1 MSRINSTPLLL
12 GAGALGLLVLAA
24 AASSP
29 SARKAAQETADAAGQ
44 AAKKLEEKVE
54 ALITDWIPTLLR
66 KTSEHEGSYW
76 SVQANLDGNGVSYGI
91 LQWTQK
97 SGSLGRLLRQM
108 AAADP
113 AAFGRFFGASWARL
127 LDVTGRGSLE
137 SIDGAPLWSE
147 PWASRFATAARWP
160 AFQQVQARVAA
171 ESEYMTG
178 AVEIARLLGVSTER
192 AMVLLY
198 NRTVQQGPAGAL
210 GPAKRLLAWYA
221 EDPKRRP
228 AAVNDVLAQYA
239 WMCAAKFRR
248 TSAPE
253 RRNYNDDGNIWW
265 SPVPTEW
272 SELGIGRYRVQ
283 RVAVSGVWHAVTG
296 PPSKPWSLYDMI
308 VSRSSNILTDPLL
321 RDVPVD
327 LDVQRAAA

>member
-1 MSRINSTPLLL
+1 MTRSNSTPLLV

-29 SARKAAQETADAAGQ
+29 SARRT
-44 AAKKLEEKVE
+44 AKKLEEKVE
-54 ALITDWIPTLLR
+54 SLITDWIPTLLR
-66 KTSEHEGSYW
+66 KTSEHEGQFW

-97 SGSLGRLLRQM
+97 SGSLGGLLRAM

-113 AAFGRFFGASWARL
+113 IAFGRFFGASWARL
-127 LDVTGRGSLE
+127 LAVTGRASLE
-137 SIDGAPLWSE
+137 AVDGVALWSE
-147 PWASRFATAARWP
+147 PWVSRFASAGRWP
-160 AFQQVQARVAA
+160 VFQQVQARVAA
-171 ESEYMTG
+171 ESEYMAG
-178 AVEIARLLGVSTER
+178 AVKIAGVLGVSTER
-192 AMVLLY
+192 AMVLCY

-210 GPAKRLLAWYA
+210 GPAKRLVAWYA

-248 TSAPE
+248 SSAPE

-265 SPVPTEW
+265 SPVATEW
-272 SELGIGRYRVQ
+272 SELGVGAYNVR

-296 PPSKPWSLYDMI
+296 PPSAPWSLYDLI
-308 VSRSSNILTDPLL
+308 VRRSSNILTDPLL
-321 RDVPVD
+321 RDAPVD
-327 LDVQRAAA
+327 LGVAQTVA

>member
-1 MSRINSTPLLL
+1 MKANNTPLLL
-12 GAGALGLLVLAA
+12 GAGAIGLVLLAA

-29 SARKAAQETADAAGQ
+29 TARRAAQQTAESAGK

-54 ALITDWIPTLLR
+54 TLITDWIPTLLR

-76 SVQANLDGNGVSYGI
+76 SVQPNIDGNGVSYGI

-97 SGSLGRLLRQM
+97 SGSLGRLLREM

-113 AAFGRFFGASWARL
+113 VAFGRFFGASWAKL
-127 LDVTGRGSLE
+127 LEVTARASLE
-137 SIDGAPLWSE
+137 SVDGAVLWAE
-147 PWASRFATAARWP
+147 PWVSRFTAAGRWP
-160 AFQQVQARVAA
+160 AFQQVQARDAA

-178 AVEIARLLGVSTER
+178 AVQVATLLGVNSER
-192 AMVLLY
+192 AMVLCY

-210 GPAKRLLAWYA
+210 GPAKRLVAWYA

-239 WMCAAKFRR
+239 WMCAGKFRR

-272 SELGIGRYRVQ
+272 SELGVGVYRVQ

-296 PPSKPWSLYDMI
+296 PPSKPWSLYDLI
-308 VSRSSNILTDPLL
+308 VKRSSDILTDPLL
-321 RDVPVD
+321 RDAPVD
-327 LDVQRAAA
+327 LRVQRAVA

>member
-1 MSRINSTPLLL
+1 MSRNNNTPLLV
-12 GAGALGLLVLAA
+12 GAGAFGLLILAA

-29 SARKAAQETADAAGQ
+29 TARRTAR
-44 AAKKLEEKVE
+44 KLEEKVE
-54 ALITDWIPTLLR
+54 NLITDWIPTLLR
-66 KTSEHEGSYW
+66 KTSEHEGNYW

-97 SGSLGRLLRQM
+97 SGSLGRLLREM

-113 AAFGRFFGASWARL
+113 VAFGRFFGASWAKL
-127 LDVTGRGSLE
+127 LDVTARASLE
-137 SIDGAPLWSE
+137 AVDGAVLWSE
-147 PWASRFATAARWP
+147 PWVSRFTAAGRWP
-160 AFQQVQARVAA
+160 AFQQVQARDAA
-171 ESEYMTG
+171 ESDYMAG
-178 AVEIARLLGVSTER
+178 AIEIAKVLGVSTER

-210 GPAKRLLAWYA
+210 GPAKRLIAWYA
-221 EDPKRRP
+221 EDSKRRP

-239 WMCAAKFRR
+239 WTCAAKFRR
-248 TSAPE
+248 TTAPE

-272 SELGIGRYRVQ
+272 SELGVGAYRVR

-296 PPSKPWSLYDMI
+296 PASKPWSLYDLI
-308 VSRSSNILTDPLL
+308 VKRSSDILTDPLL
-321 RDVPVD
+321 RDAAVD
-327 LDVQRAAA
+327 LGTARRAA

>member
-1 MSRINSTPLLL
+1 MSRPSSTPLLL

-29 SARKAAQETADAAGQ
+29 STRRT
-44 AAKKLEEKVE
+44 AKKLEEKVE

-66 KTSEHEGSYW
+66 KTSEHEGQFW

-97 SGSLGRLLRQM
+97 SGSLGRLLREM

-113 AAFGRFFGASWARL
+113 VAFGRFFGSSWARL
-127 LDVTGRGSLE
+127 LEVTARASLE
-137 SIDGAPLWSE
+137 SVDGAVLWAE
-147 PWASRFATAARWP
+147 PWVSRFTAAGRWP
-160 AFQQVQARVAA
+160 AFQQVQARDAA
-171 ESEYMTG
+171 QSGYMAG
-178 AVEIARLLGVSTER
+178 AIDIAKLLGVSTER

-198 NRTVQQGPAGAL
+198 NRTVQQGSAGAL
-210 GPAKRLLAWYA
+210 GPAKRLIAWYTD
-221 EDPKRRP
+221 DPKRRP

-272 SELGIGRYRVQ
+272 SKLGVGAYNVR

-296 PPSKPWSLYDMI
+296 PPSKPWSLYDLI
-308 VSRSSNILTDPLL
+308 VKRSSDILTDPLL
-321 RDVPVD
+321 RDAPVD
-327 LDVQRAAA
+327 LGVQRAVA

>member
-1 MSRINSTPLLL
+1 MSRTNNTPLLL
-12 GAGALGLLVLAA
+12 GAGAFGLLLLAA

-29 SARKAAQETADAAGQ
+29 TAQRTAR
-44 AAKKLEEKVE
+44 KLEEKVE
-54 ALITDWIPTLLR
+54 NLITDWIPTLLR
-66 KTSEHEGSYW
+66 KTSEHEGNYW

-113 AAFGRFFGASWARL
+113 VAFGRFFGASWARL

-137 SIDGAPLWSE
+137 SVDGALLWSE
-147 PWASRFATAARWP
+147 PWASRFATAGRWP

-210 GPAKRLLAWYA
+210 APARRLVAWYA

-248 TSAPE
+248 SSAPE

-265 SPVPTEW
+265 SPVATEW
-272 SELGIGRYRVQ
+272 SELGVGAYNVR

-296 PPSKPWSLYDMI
+296 PPSAPWSLYDLI
-308 VSRSSNILTDPLL
+308 VRRSSNILTDPLL
-321 RDVPVD
+321 RDAPVD
-327 LDVQRAAA
+327 LGVAQTVA